1 MVQTGPLLKALRSV
15 PNSLMHKRLASM
27 LASIACLTPAWS
39 PAQNVPPVYRGQVY
53 HAPAPASPIGRLPPG
68 PLYRAS
74 DLKGMGNRTFTMP
87 TYLIG
92 EFVYLGR
99 VDGRDVFRDFTV
111 IRDRPFS
118 GRRRPTGPFQNL
130 ALGQVEV
137 VVRFHHNFPPSLR
150 PGDAIKPNPKDPLA
164 LQSVRH
170 TANGEIHVIS
180 DSWSKP

>member
-1 MVQTGPLLKALRSV
+1 
-15 PNSLMHKRLASM
+15 MHKQLASS
-27 LASIACLTPAWS
+27 LTAIACLAFAES
-39 PAQNVPPVYRGQVY
+39 PAQNASPVYRGQVY
-53 HAPAPASPIGRLPPG
+53 HAPPPTSPIGRLPPG
-68 PLYRAS
+68 PLYRAA
-74 DLKGMGNRTFTMP
+74 DLRGMGDRTFTMP

-99 VDGRDVFRDFTV
+99 VDGRDLFRDCTV
-111 IRDRPFS
+111 IRDRPFG

-137 VVRFHHNFPPSLR
+137 EVRFHHNFPPSLR
-150 PGDAIKPNPKDPLA
+150 PGDAIKPNPRDPLA

-170 TANGEIHVIS
+170 TPNGGIRVVS